1 MDTLSTPKL
10 QAVEIEILE
19 LKEKHPD
26 ESFDEGELFDDIL
39 GDMIGRRPSLPYWIH
54 DQIQRDSRF
63 QSVFDVFIASTE
75 IKMNKRPSAATI
87 VEMM

>member
-1 MDTLSTPKL
+1 MDTLSTLKL

-19 LKEKHPD
+19 LKENHPD

-39 GDMIGRRPSLPYWIH
+39 GDMIGRRPSLPYWIY
-54 DQIQRDSRF
+54 DQIQRDTRF